1 MKKKLVSTILAA
13 TAVGSM
19 LVTGVSAEEAKT
31 YNIGIC
37 QLVQH
42 VALDAATEG
51 FKDALTDK
59 FGDAVN
65 FDEQNAQGD
74 SLQTR
79 LRPFRPH
86 RQVQLRF
93 RSLVPLLPNMVWH
106 LA

>member
-51 FKDALTDK
+51 FKDALTDR
-59 FGDAVN
+59 ARRC
-65 FDEQNAQGD
+65 
-74 SLQTR
+74 SYTLMSR
-79 LRPFRPH
+79 MH
-86 RQVQLRF
+86 RAIPIPAP
-93 RSLVPLLPNMVWH
+93 PLSTASFPTMWT
-106 LA
+106 

>member
-51 FKDALTDK
+51 FKDALTEK
-59 FGDAVN
+59 SRRCG
-65 FDEQNAQGD
+65 
-74 SLQTR
+74 
-79 LRPFRPH
+79 
-86 RQVQLRF
+86 
-93 RSLVPLLPNMVWH
+93 
-106 LA
+106 

>member
-74 SLQTR
+74 SNTCSTTAVSPVN
-79 LRPFRPH
+79 LRWVVCSDFIC
-86 RQVQLRF
+86 
-93 RSLVPLLPNMVWH
+93 N
-106 LA
+106 A

>member
-42 VALDAATEG
+42 VSLDAATEG
-51 FKDALTDK
+51 L
-59 FGDAVN
+59 
-65 FDEQNAQGD
+65 
-74 SLQTR
+74 SLI
-79 LRPFRPH
+79 H
-86 RQVQLRF
+86 I
-93 RSLVPLLPNMVWH
+93 
-106 LA
+106 

>member
-1 MKKKLVSTILAA
+1 MNFTRRDLFMKKKLVSTILAA

-51 FKDALTDK
+51 FKDALY
-59 FGDAVN
+59 
-65 FDEQNAQGD
+65 
-74 SLQTR
+74 
-79 LRPFRPH
+79 
-86 RQVQLRF
+86 RQARRCSYL
-93 RSLVPLLPNMVWH
+93 
-106 LA
+106 

>member
-51 FKDALTDK
+51 FKDALTDIS
-59 FGDAVN
+59 AMPLTLMSRTHR
-65 FDEQNAQGD
+65 AIPIPAP
-74 SLQTR
+74 R
-79 LRPFRPH
+79 LSTASSPT
-86 RQVQLRF
+86 VLT
-93 RSLVPLLPNMVWH
+93 
-106 LA
+106 